1 MYETQTYEA
10 IMQRLLDRIP
20 DTLDKREGS
29 FIWDA
34 LSPAAI
40 ELAQAYINLDLALA
54 QTFAGSASDDK
65 LDQRVAEMGV
75 IRLPASP
82 AKGTVEFTGV
92 EGTVIPAGT
101 LVMTPNG
108 IQYLTDNTVTID
120 SLGKASASITAVQG
134 GKNGNVSAE
143 VITILSEPISG
154 VTSVSNPEATYGGE
168 DEETDEALR
177 IRYFQNIVDRAIDGN
192 IAQYKKWASE
202 FLGIGRVK
210 VFPLWN
216 GPNTVKVSILDSE
229 NQVASAGLIAD
240 FQEYLDP
247 NSEGLGNGVA
257 PIGAIVTVTTATA
270 VDINVSADIVL
281 AEGYTEPTGIDE
293 ALIAYFKELAYVK
306 SNITYIGIGAAILA
320 VPSVDQVQNL
330 VVNGGT
336 ADISLTAEQIP
347 RLGTTTW
354 TVVT

>member
-1 MYETQTYEA
+1 M
-10 IMQRLLDRIP
+10 
-20 DTLDKREGS
+20 
-29 FIWDA
+29 
-34 LSPAAI
+34 
-40 ELAQAYINLDLALA
+40 
-54 QTFAGSASDDK
+54 
-65 LDQRVAEMGV
+65 
-75 IRLPASP
+75 
-82 AKGTVEFTGV
+82 
-92 EGTVIPAGT
+92 
-101 LVMTPNG
+101 
-108 IQYLTDNTVTID
+108 
-120 SLGKASASITAVQG
+120 
-134 GKNGNVSAE
+134 
-143 VITILSEPISG
+143 
-154 VTSVSNPEATYGGE
+154 
-168 DEETDEALR
+168 
-177 IRYFQNIVDRAIDGN
+177 
-192 IAQYKKWASE
+192 
-202 FLGIGRVK
+202 
-210 VFPLWN
+210 
-216 GPNTVKVSILDSE
+216 
-229 NQVASAGLIAD
+229 
-240 FQEYLDP
+240 DP

>member
-1 MYETQTYEA
+1 MFETQTYEA
-10 IMQRLLDRIP
+10 IMARLLSNVP
-20 DTLDKREGS
+20 NTLDKREGS
-29 FIWDA
+29 FIWDVLSSVA
-34 LSPAAI
+34 L
-40 ELAQAYINLDLALA
+40 ELAQAYIKLDIALQ
-54 QTFAGSASDDK
+54 QTFVADATGESLTK
-65 LDQRVAEMGV
+65 RTAEMGV
-75 IRLPASP
+75 TRLPASP
-82 AKGTVEFTGV
+82 AKGEVQFTGT
-92 EGTVIPAGT
+92 EGSTIPAGS
-101 LVMTPNG
+101 LVATEG
-108 IQYLTDNTVTID
+108 GVQYQTDADVVIDATGTATVD
-120 SLGKASASITAVQG
+120 ITAVEAG
-134 GKNGNVSAE
+134 FIGNVPAGT
-143 VITILSEPISG
+143 ITQISVSISG
-154 VTSVSNPEATYGGE
+154 VTAVNNPEPTYGGE